1 MMDFIF
7 RFSNIKNNFLKWG
20 AINLKKEEYEMTKN
34 ILNDSYDFQNHE
46 IEIAFLVRK
55 NNLKMS
61 DLKKVVEEIGDV
73 FEKNNIEYRLK

>member
-1 MMDFIF
+1 MMNFIF

-34 ILNDSYDFQNHE
+34 ILNGSYDFQNHE

-61 DLKKVVEEIGDV
+61 DLKKVVE
-73 FEKNNIEYRLK
+73 